1 MILRLDSQ
9 HLASIKAH
17 AESAYPNECCGLL
30 LGKSDP
36 TGKTV
41 MEVRATQNVWQDESS
56 DLTQKRRYEISP
68 EAMLAAMKDGRTRG
82 LDIIGVYH
90 SHPDHSAIPS
100 ECDRAAAWSQFS
112 YAIVAVPQGKAADV
126 QSWSLNETS
135 QFEAETIFVTSTQV

>member
-1 MILRLDSQ
+1 MILRLDPQ

-41 MEVRATQNVWQDESS
+41 MEVRATQNVYQDESP
-56 DLTQKRRYEISP
+56 DLTQKRRYEIPP

-82 LDIIGVYH
+82 LEIIGVYH
-90 SHPDHSAIPS
+90 SHPDHAAIPS

-112 YAIVAVPQGKAADV
+112 YAIVAVPKGKATDV
-126 QSWSLNETS
+126 QSWSLNEMS
-135 QFEAETIFVTSTQV
+135 QFEAETISVTATQV